1 MEYETLQG
9 QKAKYLFL
17 GSTVVEYHEIFASV
31 KILTLLPW
39 HFCDASAEG
48 WQKFDGKEPCGRD

>member
-17 GSTVVEYHEIFASV
+17 GSTVMEYHEIFTSV
-31 KILTLLPW
+31 KILTLLP
-39 HFCDASAEG
+39 
-48 WQKFDGKEPCGRD
+48 